1 MRCILTEAFEFGNN
15 IGVVQTPADILHVV
29 EFQVAAKT
37 RPFKVDLHLRLCP
50 DARLIESA
58 AKIAVQLLV
67 ERKVQTVELERP
79 KALETR
85 YECVPATCGSV
96 DSERRRARALP
107 GQRLRGPRLLK
118 VPTST

>member
-50 DARLIESA
+50 DARLVESV
-58 AKIAVQLLV
+58 AKVAVQFLV
-67 ERKVQTVELERP
+67 EREIERVERKRP

-85 YECVPATCGSV
+85 FESVPATCGCV
-96 DSERRRARALP
+96 DAE
-107 GQRLRGPRLLK
+107 G
-118 VPTST
+118 